1 MLTHKTIQC
10 QLLDGTPVEV
20 TVKALPISQMEAF
33 LTVQGDVSAVVQ
45 ITTGLDP
52 DTFHPAS
59 ALDIADAADELNDP
73 LAARL
78 LKRGQALLA
87 RYAPPTPTPSRTSSP
102 TSLPPA
108 ALQPGTPPKA

>member
-1 MLTHKTIQC
+1 MLTHKSLPC
-10 QLLDGTPVEV
+10 HLLDGTPVEV
-20 TVKALPISQMEAF
+20 IVKALPISRMETF
-33 LTVQGDVSAVVQ
+33 LEVQGDVAAIVQ
-45 ITTGLDP
+45 LCTGRNADE
-52 DTFHPAS
+52 FHPAS

-108 ALQPGTPPKA
+108 ALQPGTPPKS